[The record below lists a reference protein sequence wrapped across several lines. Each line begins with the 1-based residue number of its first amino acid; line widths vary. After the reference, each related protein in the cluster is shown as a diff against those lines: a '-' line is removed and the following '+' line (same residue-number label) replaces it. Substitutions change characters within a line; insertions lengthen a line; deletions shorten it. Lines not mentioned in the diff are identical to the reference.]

1 MEEKGPTTGA
11 LSCDW
16 IFGLI
21 TPATQGELDDLP
33 RRRIRT
39 RNSLFMA
46 EYAVNREDALRL
58 IVRDWLGSH
67 GYLAL
72 TEDESELGKETAFR

>member
-1 MEEKGPTTGA
+1 MTYLEEESERG
-11 LSCDW
+11 
-16 IFGLI
+16 I
-21 TPATQGELDDLP
+21 Q
-33 RRRIRT
+33 
-39 RNSLFMA
+39 LFMA

-72 TEDESELGKETAFR
+72 TEDESELGKEPRSMTRRRSAAPRAARRFSPSLLYVEK